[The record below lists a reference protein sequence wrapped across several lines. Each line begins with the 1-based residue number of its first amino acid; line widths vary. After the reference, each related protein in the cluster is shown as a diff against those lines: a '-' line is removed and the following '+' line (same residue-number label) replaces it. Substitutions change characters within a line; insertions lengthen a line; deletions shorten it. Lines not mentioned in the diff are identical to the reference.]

1 MEKLTDCRQPRHLN
15 VSGRLFIKKYGEILK
30 SGARRPI
37 IVSISKTYGING
49 TGSRQKYEVEI

>member
-30 SGARRPI
+30 NGARKPI

-49 TGSRQKYEVEI
+49 TDSRQKCEVEI